1 MPPIK
6 FLQYQEQ
13 QLQQRQQQQQEQEQ
27 QQEQYSQYIFSD
39 GRIINKNKNNKNN
52 TDNNYCFQWL
62 VICFKYFT
70 ITTNCVKSYWNVK
83 RHGVNNNKTLC
94 WLTLTL
100 ILLSGG
106 IWNESP
112 FSNGCYAFDIVQC
125 KHSLGMES
133 GAIADF
139 QITASSAHDVGNV
152 GPQHARLKVDNNG
165 GAWCPKHM
173 VSRGLKE
180 YLQIDLLQVHVIT
193 SVRTQGRFGKGQG
206 QEYTEAY
213 VVEYWR
219 PGMEKWKRWK
229 TFQGK
234 EILPGNINTYSEV
247 ENILQPIIFASKVR
261 IYPYS
266 QYDRTV
272 CLRAEIVG
280 CPWEDGII
288 SYSIPKGVQ
297 RGIEID
303 LSDKSY
309 DGHEEDERYVEGL
322 GQLVD
327 GQKGKDNFRL
337 DQGFGKGYEWV
348 GWRNDTP
355 NLLGRPIEITFE
367 FDGVRNFSAVIIHTS
382 NMFIKDVQVFVR
394 AKVFFSI
401 GGRQYIGEPVQFS
414 YMPDTMLDHARDVTI
429 KLHHRLGRYL
439 QLHLYFAARWL
450 MLSEITFISAPI
462 AGNFTDEEFM
472 GASGSQDNSEY
483 PFQRDEVAR
492 TPSRDRNL
500 YTPQVI
506 SPKPID
512 QEPEPNIVGVIITV
526 LTTIILLLVA
536 IILLIIARNKRARGR
551 GNVLDAFQHN
561 FNPDTLG
568 GVDNKRMNG
577 NSMKAVTMEPDNES
591 IDKSSLY
598 HEPFNVNM
606 YTSAASGCSMNE
618 MQRQHLTP
626 DYTDVPDIVCQE
638 YAVPHMQDLLP
649 SQKTNSLYSAA
660 GSNISA
666 AGGSVS
672 GVAGG
677 GGSSNYSTIAS
688 NNRNTLN
695 SVFQPRLPPPP
706 PAPAPYDSSI
716 QHQHLH
722 QHQHQQHHHQLQHQ
736 HHQELQQQQQKQIQ
750 TTATTTSTLP
760 PPCTTSLEK
769 YYAATAICKANMS
782 STTTKIASKANA
794 ETTATTT
801 VTLPNGNSGLTSNS
815 TNANTLPTSKGNS
828 AAGGG
833 NGGNAGAAVTLTKPH
848 HYNFTEL
855 SDFANVDNEEQ
866 ANCQIQEFPRHS
878 LVIVEKL
885 GSGVF
890 GEYHLCETK
899 GLSTN
904 LAAVA
909 TLRPGATEN
918 MRKEFRVK
926 AKQLTRLKDANVA
939 PLIGACLRDEPIC
952 MVLDYSDC
960 LGDLNQFLQEHMAE
974 TSNLQAMTK
983 HKCLSYGCLVYI
995 ATQIASGMK
1004 YLEQMNFVHRDLATR
1019 SCIIGPEL
1027 SVKVCTIGTVINR
1040 LAYATDYCQLEGTTG
1055 RQSQPMPIRW
1065 MAWESVLLGK
1075 FTSKSDVW
1083 SFAVTLWEILTFARE
1098 QPYEYLTNAKVIE
1111 NIGHMYR
1118 DNNQYELLIIP
1129 VNCPRE
1135 IYDLMCEC
1143 WQRNEANR
1151 PNFREIHLFLQRKN
1165 LGFKPTLMTY

>member
-1 MPPIK
+1 
-6 FLQYQEQ
+6 YN
-13 QLQQRQQQQQEQEQ
+13 
-27 QQEQYSQYIFSD
+27 
-39 GRIINKNKNNKNN
+39 INKNKNNKNN

-112 FSNGCYAFDIVQC
+112 FGNGCYAFDIVQC

-626 DYTDVPDIVCQE
+626 DYT
-638 YAVPHMQDLLP
+638 A
-649 SQKTNSLYSAA
+649 
-660 GSNISA
+660 
-666 AGGSVS
+666 
-672 GVAGG
+672 
-677 GGSSNYSTIAS
+677 
-688 NNRNTLN
+688 
-695 SVFQPRLPPPP
+695 
-706 PAPAPYDSSI
+706 
-716 QHQHLH
+716 
-722 QHQHQQHHHQLQHQ
+722 
-736 HHQELQQQQQKQIQ
+736 
-750 TTATTTSTLP
+750 
-760 PPCTTSLEK
+760 
-769 YYAATAICKANMS
+769 
-782 STTTKIASKANA
+782 
-794 ETTATTT
+794 
-801 VTLPNGNSGLTSNS
+801 
-815 TNANTLPTSKGNS
+815 LPTSKGNS